1 VQSDYSGS
9 VVVDGEAE
17 LFYVEPCYGL
27 RVGCLDQ
34 NIGAEFIRHPAL
46 LVRASPSSDFG
57 KGKFL
62 SHLRRV
68 TDTFVGVK
76 WRFNGA
82 ILVGLFT

>member
-1 VQSDYSGS
+1 MQSDYSGS

-17 LFYVEPCYGL
+17 LFYVEPRCGL
-27 RVGCLDQ
+27 RGGCLDQ
-34 NIGAEFIRHPAL
+34 NIGAEFIRDPAL
-46 LVRASPSSDFG
+46 LERASPGSVLD

-62 SHLRRV
+62 SHLHRV